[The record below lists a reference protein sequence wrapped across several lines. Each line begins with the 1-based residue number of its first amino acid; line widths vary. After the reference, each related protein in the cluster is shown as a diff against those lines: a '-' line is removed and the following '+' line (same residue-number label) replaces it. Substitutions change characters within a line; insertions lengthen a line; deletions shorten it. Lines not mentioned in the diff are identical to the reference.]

1 MTDTP
6 ETKPFEPVIIGFTCN
21 WCSYRAADMAGTAR
35 MKYAPNVRLTR
46 LMCSGRLDPTF
57 VFKAFAGGA
66 DAVLVSGCH
75 PGDCHYVNQNYKTMR
90 RFHLMKRVLVQ
101 MGIEPGRLKLLW
113 ASAAEGA
120 IFAREINKFVEEVRA
135 LGPLN
140 WNSNHGSQTA
150 DHVLS
155 VVAEG
160 QPDEHE
166 AEVMA

>member
-1 MTDTP
+1 
-6 ETKPFEPVIIGFTCN
+6 
-21 WCSYRAADMAGTAR
+21 
-35 MKYAPNVRLTR
+35 
-46 LMCSGRLDPTF
+46 
-57 VFKAFAGGA
+57 
-66 DAVLVSGCH
+66 
-75 PGDCHYVNQNYKTMR
+75 
-90 RFHLMKRVLVQ
+90 MKRVLVQ

-140 WNSNHGSQTA
+140 WNSNHGSKTP
-150 DHVLS
+150 DHVMS

-160 QPDEHE
+160 HEPE

>member
-1 MTDTP
+1 
-6 ETKPFEPVIIGFTCN
+6 
-21 WCSYRAADMAGTAR
+21 
-35 MKYAPNVRLTR
+35 
-46 LMCSGRLDPTF
+46 
-57 VFKAFAGGA
+57 
-66 DAVLVSGCH
+66 
-75 PGDCHYVNQNYKTMR
+75 MR
-90 RFHLMKRVLVQ
+90 RFHSMKRVLVQ
-101 MGIEPGRLKLLW
+101 MGIEPGRLTLW

-155 VVAEG
+155 IVAEG